1 MAKQTMKSRQIV
13 ALCDDLL
20 RLERGKLARL
30 MAQKDQLQLDRAR
43 VCEVIDGANMLNSRL
58 IEMSVERLSSID
70 KQLHRLE
77 NLINAQRAQV
87 NDAAVR
93 LKAAEASL
101 RSVRLREAL
110 EQRRTEEAELV
121 ERAVWEWLDK
131 APIR

>member
-1 MAKQTMKSRQIV
+1 MKSRQIV

-77 NLINAQRAQV
+77 NSINAQRAQV

>member
-1 MAKQTMKSRQIV
+1 VAKQTIKSRQIV

-20 RLERGKLARL
+20 RLEREKLARL

>member
-1 MAKQTMKSRQIV
+1 MAKQTIKSRQIV

-20 RLERGKLARL
+20 RLEREKLARL

>member
-1 MAKQTMKSRQIV
+1 MKSRQIV